1 MDGLLTAAFPRLHIW
16 HRHIYS
22 RILLIDP
29 EKELAMLKLF
39 FLLLLLAASLTPTAT
54 IAQASEPKSPL
65 AALEPFAGIW
75 KIDRPPHDGISDE
88 YRVLEWDLKKTV
100 LVLSEHQRKD
110 AAFRRYV
117 MGLTAWNP
125 LTQRIEFQEH
135 ADWGNFNRGEI
146 EVLGT
151 GQVRRHLYVHYAAGA
166 ALHWRETWMLDA
178 NGENYTTTVEK
189 LESGQ
194 WKEGL
199 KPFVSVRVASLP
211 KA

>member
-1 MDGLLTAAFPRLHIW
+1 MLTR
-16 HRHIYS
+16 
-22 RILLIDP
+22 
-29 EKELAMLKLF
+29 
-39 FLLLLLAASLTPTAT
+39 FLLPLLLAASVALPAAN
-54 IAQASEPKSPL
+54 AQTSEPKSPL
-65 AALEPFAGIW
+65 AVLEPFAGIW
-75 KIDRPPHDGISDE
+75 KIDRAPHDGISDE

-110 AAFRRYV
+110 GAFRRYV
-117 MGLTAWNP
+117 IGITAWNP

-135 ADWGNFNRGEI
+135 ADWGNFNRGHI
-146 EVLGT
+146 EVLGP
-151 GQVRRHLYVHYAAGA
+151 GHVRRHLYVHYAAGA
-166 ALHWRETWMLDA
+166 ALHWRETWKLDA
-178 NGENYTTTVEK
+178 RGESYTTTIEK